1 MTIPE
6 KVEESSNR
14 NEGEENA
21 VRVKK
26 VFVLNHEEYDSVEDH
41 WIQALAE
48 EKLQAVIKCKK
59 IPLSTSTYGRE
70 FSIRT
75 LKL

>member
-59 IPLSTSTYGRE
+59 IPLDSSTYGRE
-70 FSIRT
+70 FSIRA